1 MPSTYTTNTG
11 IEKPGSGEQSGTWG
25 TTVNTNMD
33 ILDRALNGV
42 VSIALSGTSST
53 LTTTDGLL
61 SDGMYKL
68 LVLGGSPSG
77 THTITVAPADAQK
90 IYFVRNTSGQ
100 SVVFTQGSG
109 AATVTVLNGTSAII
123 YADGSDE
130 CRSVSETFALSQLY
144 LNGTAVT
151 ATASE
156 LNTLDGITASTAEL
170 NIMDGVTATTAE
182 LNTLGG
188 INTTGNFGLVPPG
201 GIILWSGAIVDIPSG
216 WYLCDGNN
224 GTPNLRDRFVIGAG
238 STYGVGVTGGASSV
252 TLTSANIPAHTHSFS
267 GTTDSGG
274 GHSHSASTGSSGN
287 HRHSVASGNTSD
299 GVVRGFADNYSPNGV
314 GAVPYGNITGYYDT
328 FPSSGA
334 QVLSN
339 AGDHTHT
346 VTINSGGSHTHTF
359 SGTTGSYGSGTAF
372 SALPPYYALAYIMK
386 A

>member
-90 IYFVRNTSGQ
+90 IYFVRNASGQ

-130 CRSVSETFALSQLY
+130 CRSLSEAFALSQLY

-170 NIMDGVTATTAE
+170 NIMDGVTASTAELNIMDGVTATTAE
-182 LNTLGG
+182 LNTLDG
-188 INTTGNFGLVPPG
+188 ITATVTELNYTDGVTSNIQTQLNSKANLSGANFTGAVDVNAALTANSFVLDNGSSDWSFEVSSNVLYIKYAGVNKAKLDTSGNLTVTGN
-201 GIILWSGAIVDIPSG
+201 
-216 WYLCDGNN
+216 
-224 GTPNLRDRFVIGAG
+224 
-238 STYGVGVTGGASSV
+238 VTA
-252 TLTSANIPAHTHSFS
+252 
-267 GTTDSGG
+267 
-274 GHSHSASTGSSGN
+274 
-287 HRHSVASGNTSD
+287 
-299 GVVRGFADNYSPNGV
+299 
-314 GAVPYGNITGYYDT
+314 
-328 FPSSGA
+328 
-334 QVLSN
+334 
-339 AGDHTHT
+339 
-346 VTINSGGSHTHTF
+346 
-359 SGTTGSYGSGTAF
+359 YGSV
-372 SALPPYYALAYIMK
+372 
-386 A
+386 